1 MVCCHRLSTLLLSSP
16 FTALTL
22 ETTSLELIQL
32 AVLAALT
39 ILLDKVKQ
47 QCRSGPLG
55 RCSLQT
61 QPGPQHGP
69 GNPSAFSGPLLS
81 SSWTGPLPSGSLLTP
96 HLSLSPSDCKSYFTA
111 KLSTSPLGT
120 CRNLAIAALSFCSLR
135 SIVFKATVFP
145 QTCNELLFQCTLI

>member
-1 MVCCHRLSTLLLSSP
+1 MVCCDRLSTLLLSSP

-22 ETTSLELIQL
+22 EIASFELIQL
-32 AVLAALT
+32 TVLAALT
-39 ILLDKVKQ
+39 VLLDKVKQ
-47 QCRSGPLG
+47 PCRSGPLG

-61 QPGPQHGP
+61 QPRSSAWPR
-69 GNPSAFSGPLLS
+69 NPSAFSGPLLS

-96 HLSLSPSDCKSYFTA
+96 HLSLSPSDWKSYFTA

-120 CRNLAIAALSFCSLR
+120 GRNLAISALSFCSLR

-145 QTCNELLFQCTLI
+145 QTCNEWLFQCTSI